1 MNYNLDKHGN
11 KISALGFGCMRFQ
24 KTMGI
29 INMNEAEK
37 QVMEAYNQ
45 GVNYFDTAYIYPGSE
60 STLGQIVE
68 KNGIR
73 DNIYISTKFPHY
85 LIRSV
90 EALEKTF
97 VEQLKRLRTEY
108 VDVYLIHMLTDIA
121 TWNKLVAMGVLDWL
135 EQKKKEGK
143 IKQIG
148 FSYHGNTDMFCQLID
163 AYDWDT
169 CIVQYNYMD
178 EHTQA
183 GRKGIKYASSKR
195 IAVVIMEPL
204 RGGNLVNKLPA
215 EAKKIFADYPKK
227 HTPAQWAFK
236 WLWNQPEITCVLSGM
251 NTMEMVLD
259 NVNTASTTSH
269 GDLTPE
275 DEHMLSEVAN
285 AINSKMKVRC
295 TGCGY
300 CVPCPM
306 GVDIPG
312 SFASYNRRFTE
323 GKVGAFMDYMKCT
336 AAKKD
341 ATSASNCIS
350 CGKCQ
355 KHCPQSIDIPAELK
369 NVQKEFEN
377 PAYKI
382 MKKIFSKLM

>member
-1 MNYNLDKHGN
+1 MNYSVDKHGN
-11 KISALGFGCMRFQ
+11 KISTLGFGCMRFS

-29 INMNEAEK
+29 INMKEAES
-37 QVMEAYNQ
+37 QIIEAYRL

-60 STLGQIVE
+60 SALGQIVE

-73 DNIYISTKFPHY
+73 NNIYISTKFPHY

-90 EALEKTF
+90 EALEKMF
-97 VEQLKRLRTEY
+97 NEQLKRLRTDY
-108 VDVYLIHMLTDIA
+108 IDVYLVHMLTDIS
-121 TWNKLVAMGVLDWL
+121 TWNKLVDMGVLHWL
-135 EQKKKEGK
+135 ENKKKEGK

-148 FSYHGNTDMFCQLID
+148 FSYHGNTDMFCQLVD
-163 AYDWDT
+163 VYDWDT

-183 GRKGIKYASSKR
+183 GRKGIKHASSKG
-195 IAVVIMEPL
+195 ISVVIMEPL

-215 EAKKIFADYPKK
+215 EAKKIFADSPKNY
-227 HTPAQWAFK
+227 TPAQWAFK

-251 NTMEMVLD
+251 NSMEMILE
-259 NVNTASTTSH
+259 NTNTASTTFH
-269 GDLTPE
+269 GDLNE
-275 DEHMLSEVAN
+275 ADQSMLEEVSN
-285 AINSKMKVRC
+285 AINEKMKIKC

-300 CVPCPM
+300 CVPCPK

-312 SFASYNRRFTE
+312 AFASYNRRFTE
-323 GKVGAFMDYMKCT
+323 GKTGAFMDYIKCT

-341 ATSASNCIS
+341 ATSASNCIN

-355 KHCPQSIDIPAELK
+355 KHCPQGIQIPIELTK
-369 NVQKEFEN
+369 VAKEFEN
-377 PAYKI
+377 PIYKI
-382 MKKIFSKLM
+382 ARKFFKKSM